1 MPPLRSRCSLPVMS
15 PDTGLGNAG
24 GTAGSGGSS
33 GSAGNDWA
41 ALATAKVGDVV
52 SLIRDRIVTPV
63 IRAVRFIILGVL
75 ALAIGAL
82 LSVLIA
88 IGAVRVLDNYLFHQR
103 VWASYLVVGGIFSIA
118 GLFLS
123 WMRHPR
129 S

>member
-1 MPPLRSRCSLPVMS
+1 MS